1 MKYIVLSTDNGYVQH
16 CAATLTSISQNN
28 PNTFFYILTEGLEDK
43 NADLLLT
50 LAHNN
55 KCELEVLTVSK
66 EFIDKVP
73 MPDEKAL
80 SHISPATYY
89 RLLISSL
96 LPDSVDKVVYMDC
109 DIIVRKSLEQL
120 FEIDVANYAL
130 GAVFQDDPTLLQGD
144 EQSRLGLSAEQG
156 YFNAGVLLMNLAYWR
171 ENKVEEQLLDFMDK
185 NYNNIRFHDQDVLN
199 AVLGKKTRLISCN
212 WNLLTVFLTR
222 ALHNFTSER
231 CVNYRKEVQGGIGN
245 DPAVVH
251 FVYRPKPWEWSC
263 VHPFKSEYYKYLDKT
278 PFKGWRPRA
287 TMDYASIRERVI
299 NLWPFNRLS
308 FLNPKAIFVKY

>member
-28 PNTFFYILTEGLEDK
+28 PNTFFYILTEGLEEK
-43 NADLLLT
+43 NVHLLRN
-50 LAHNN
+50 LAHSN
-55 KCELEVLTVSK
+55 KCDLEVLTVSK
-66 EFIDKVP
+66 EFVDKVP
-73 MPDEKAL
+73 MPDDKAL

-96 LPDSVDKVVYMDC
+96 LPASVDKVVYMDC
-109 DIIVRKSLEQL
+109 DIIVRKSLDQL
-120 FEIDVANYAL
+120 FEIDLTNYTL

-144 EQSRLGLSAEQG
+144 EQTRLGLSAEQG
-156 YFNAGVLLMNLAYWR
+156 YFNAGVLIMNLAYWR
-171 ENKVEEQLLDFMDK
+171 ENRVEEKLLEFMAK
-185 NYNNIRFHDQDVLN
+185 NHSNIRFHDQDVLN
-199 AVLGKKTRLISCN
+199 AVLGKQTLLISCN
-212 WNLLTVFLTR
+212 WNMLTVFLTR
-222 ALHNFTSER
+222 ALNNFTSER
-231 CVNYRKEVQGGIGN
+231 CVNYRKEVQGGIGK

-263 VHPFKSEYYKYLDKT
+263 VHPFKSEYYKYLNKT

-299 NLWPFNRLS
+299 NMWPFNRLS